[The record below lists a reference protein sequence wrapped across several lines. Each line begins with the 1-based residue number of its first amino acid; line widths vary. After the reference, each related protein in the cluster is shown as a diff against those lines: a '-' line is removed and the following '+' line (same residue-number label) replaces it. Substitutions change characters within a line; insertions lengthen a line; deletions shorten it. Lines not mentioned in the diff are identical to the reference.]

1 MSNEHAKNPPRG
13 LKGLQRGI
21 FYATKIAGT
30 HFGPGCGPA
39 PESQRVFPANPSLQA
54 GFVSR
59 LNDMTRKARDTGTT
73 TLDKDVMT
81 NREAAIFAMAYA
93 AGHTEATQ
101 AVLQLLEASRPEK
114 KSQTADEKGR

>member
-39 PESQRVFPANPSLQA
+39 PESQRVFPADSDMQTVFMNCLNP
-54 GFVSR
+54 
-59 LNDMTRKARDTGTT
+59 MTKKAATTGTA
-73 TLDKDVMT
+73 TLCPEVMN
-81 NREAAIFAMAYA
+81 NREAAIFAIGYGT
-93 AGHTEATQ
+93 GHTEATQ

-114 KSQTADEKGR
+114 KSQTADEKGQ